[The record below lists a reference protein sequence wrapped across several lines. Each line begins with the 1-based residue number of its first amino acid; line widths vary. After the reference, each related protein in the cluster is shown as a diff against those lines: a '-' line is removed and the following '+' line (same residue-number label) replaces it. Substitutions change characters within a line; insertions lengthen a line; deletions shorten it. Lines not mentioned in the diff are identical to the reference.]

1 MARPACF
8 ALFCCVFSL
17 CWGFGS
23 PRPRGVGHLPAR
35 VTPAS
40 ACWHRRG
47 GCFAWGFSWSWIS
60 CLVWM
65 GPTLSRRRTRL
76 LGIFLLFAFS
86 SCSGATSVDPF
97 FFWWV
102 CGVTVSW
109 KGSQVTRG
117 AAVLCGGVGRD
128 RYLWG
133 RWLGTTLSS
142 LGAGIANLSVTGIR
156 GDDNH
161 VQYAASGTG
170 FSAVSHGA
178 QYVAGPGPICRP

>member
-1 MARPACF
+1 
-8 ALFCCVFSL
+8 
-17 CWGFGS
+17 
-23 PRPRGVGHLPAR
+23 
-35 VTPAS
+35 
-40 ACWHRRG
+40 
-47 GCFAWGFSWSWIS
+47 
-60 CLVWM
+60 M
-65 GPTLSRRRTRL
+65 GPTLSRRRT
-76 LGIFLLFAFS
+76 
-86 SCSGATSVDPF
+86 
-97 FFWWV
+97 
-102 CGVTVSW
+102 SW
-109 KGSQVTRG
+109 KGSQATRV

-142 LGAGIANLSVTGIR
+142 LGAGIANLSVTRIR